1 MTRKQQHDLF
11 TALRPYMTKT
21 INEIALITNFSEQM
35 VRNVIRGNSRNDLI
49 IETILDNLSDGAI
62 DQLPKDLQ
70 SLLITE

>member
-1 MTRKQQHDLF
+1 
-11 TALRPYMTKT
+11 MTKT

>member
-35 VRNVIRGNSRNDLI
+35 VRNVIRGNSRNELI